1 MIKLVDS
8 GIYELVQTVNQTK
21 VLTLHGRK
29 HYAWINAQNI
39 GEILVATKKLP
50 KISYI
55 ISSGKFRLYEVKDA
69 PEFTD
74 LFHLELLVGE
84 GKWQGFILPT
94 KLPTLADNKN
104 RIIPTDEL
112 ITKTVS

>member
-8 GIYELVQTVNQTK
+8 GIYELVQTVNQAK

-39 GEILVATKKLP
+39 GEILVATKKLH

-55 ISSGKFRLYEVKDA
+55 ISSGKFRLYEVRDE

-74 LFHLELLVGE
+74 LFHLELLVEG

-112 ITKTVS
+112 ITKTAS